1 VVHYELSGLV
11 NDGRECF
18 HVELLRATTSSVLTH
33 ASSPAATSLH
43 ATYHVVVL
51 ELSQA
56 LDNVA
61 DGVVCEIFVVNKRA
75 GHELGDPV
83 LVPDTVEE
91 VSVKGSLEE
100 VHVHLV
106 IFMSMLAKLFSFL

>member
-1 VVHYELSGLV
+1 
-11 NDGRECF
+11 
-18 HVELLRATTSSVLTH
+18 LTH
-33 ASSPAATSLH
+33 ATSLAATSLH

-51 ELSQA
+51 EVSQA
-56 LDNVA
+56 LNNVA
-61 DGVVCEIFVVNKRA
+61 DGVVSKIFVVNERT

-100 VHVHLV
+100 V
-106 IFMSMLAKLFSFL
+106 